1 MGTEQIK
8 ATSELLDLS
17 LNEKR
22 IIDLKETYE
31 DWMKRAKRLDK
42 KMSSYAIFALPAAN
56 VFLH

>member
-8 ATSELLDLS
+8 ATSELLELS

-22 IIDLKETYE
+22 IINLKETYE
-31 DWMKRAKRLDK
+31 DWMERAKKLDK
-42 KMSSYAIFALPAAN
+42 KMSSYGLFALPAAN